1 MSDEIADTK
10 LAFAPDG
17 AAHDV
22 TPAQPH
28 DADCPAD
35 DTNDFPDDFAVAA
48 PRPRDGL
55 KRATRAFL
63 KPLIAIATAQYV
75 IVTALVAL
83 TAVTVASEAAK
94 VINAT
99 FDPIIAALKLF

>member
-22 TPAQPH
+22 TPAQPL

-48 PRPRDGL
+48 PGPREGL
-55 KRATRAFL
+55 KRAPRAFVM
-63 KPLIAIATAQYV
+63 PLFANARALSV

-99 FDPIIAALKLF
+99 FDPIIAALKRF